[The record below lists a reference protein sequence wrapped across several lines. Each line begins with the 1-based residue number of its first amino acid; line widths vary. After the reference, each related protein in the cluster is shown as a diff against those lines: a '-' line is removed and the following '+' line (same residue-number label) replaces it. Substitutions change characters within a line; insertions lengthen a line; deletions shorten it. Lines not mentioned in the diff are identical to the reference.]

1 MYLLQSI
8 SQYVLVWYVQL
19 SEALNLL
26 ISPKTEKLD
35 AIGINLHYEPVDL
48 SIIIK
53 ANFIIAPLVVSEKD
67 YGRNTKISLKTQ
79 LFAK

>member
-1 MYLLQSI
+1 MGIGGKKEYWIIVYIAYLKACQNMYLLQSI

-53 ANFIIAPLVVSEKD
+53 RILLLPL
-67 YGRNTKISLKTQ
+67 
-79 LFAK
+79 